1 MNATTRTLVPAT
13 VALTAILVATGSP
26 AMAKDKDGRVTASG
40 SCTSATWKLKASPE
54 DGRLEVEGEI
64 DSNKAGQTWWWS
76 LNQNGTRI
84 ANSKA
89 TTAGRSGSFE
99 VRKAT
104 GNKLGTDTFVF
115 TARRSGTKVVCRGV
129 VRI

>member
-1 MNATTRTLVPAT
+1 MNATTRALVPAT

-64 DSNKAGQTWWWS
+64 DSNRNGQTWSWRILHNGS
-76 LNQNGTRI
+76 SSAHGTRTT
-84 ANSKA
+84 KA
-89 TTAGRSGSFE
+89 PSGSFE
-99 VRKAT
+99 VRQVLV
-104 GNKLGTDTFVF
+104 NLRGTDTVTFRAYN
-115 TARRSGTKVVCRGV
+115 ARTRELCSGS
-129 VRI
+129 VRF

>member
-1 MNATTRTLVPAT
+1 MNVTRTLVPAT
-13 VALTAILVATGSP
+13 VALTAILVATGAP
-26 AMAKDKDGRVTASG
+26 ATAKDKDGRVTASG

-76 LNQNGTRI
+76 LNQNGSRI
-84 ANSKA
+84 AGTKA

-99 VRKAT
+99 VRKVA
-104 GNKLGTDTFVF
+104 GNKKGTDTFVF
-115 TARRSGTKVVCRGV
+115 TARRSGTSVVCRGV
-129 VRI
+129 VKI

>member
-1 MNATTRTLVPAT
+1 MNVTRTLVPAI
-13 VALTAILVATGSP
+13 ALTAAVVGVGAPATAQG
-26 AMAKDKDGRVTASG
+26 KDGRVTTSG
-40 SCTSATWKLKASPE
+40 SCSSATWKLKASPE

-64 DSNKAGQTWWWS
+64 DSTKAGQTWWWS

-84 ANSKA
+84 ANGKR

-99 VRKAT
+99 VRKVT
-104 GNKLGTDTFVF
+104 GNRSGTDTFVF
-115 TARRSGTKVVCRGV
+115 TARRSGTSVVCRGV